1 MGVCSLYVR
10 YYSPLREVEC
20 GLLNSE
26 WKINQGDFRNW
37 IFFLS
42 FNLKEEI
49 NPNPEAISPNSWR
62 DKNNLGINA
71 LISLIFVA
79 YLYWKQVNLA
89 RSQNLSARK
98 CTNIKGQVFEQKPL
112 RICPCYIQLFEIY
125 SFIMSIMLYTW
136 EVQVV
141 SRDLVI
147 KPLSKKQRRN
157 AEEIQSKSKCFSF
170 FVISRKKIYC
180 N

>member
-10 YYSPLREVEC
+10 YYSPLRGVEC

-98 CTNIKGQVFEQKPL
+98 CTNIKGQVFEQKPS

-147 KPLSKKQRRN
+147 KPW
-157 AEEIQSKSKCFSF
+157 AKSKEEMPKKFSQSQNASLF
-170 FVISRKKIYC
+170 S
-180 N
+180 

>member
-10 YYSPLREVEC
+10 YYSPLRGVEC

-147 KPLSKKQRRN
+147 KPW
-157 AEEIQSKSKCFSF
+157 AKSKEEMPKKFSQSQNASVF
-170 FVISRKKIYC
+170 S
-180 N
+180 